1 MNLKQIPAETGLP
14 SLAEEWR
21 PRSDSNRRS
30 YLEGSRSLPAN
41 ALEIEPKGCEPEF
54 AAPTIASVPANT
66 TPANWLANDPAFW
79 SHVDRSGGPD
89 ACWPYMGFRNKHGYG
104 KVVRRVDGKPT
115 TRIAAR
121 HAFILSG
128 GYIPEGYD
136 VDHAVCDNPP
146 CCNPAHLFLGTAMDN
161 AADCARK
168 GRAGR
173 RGRVPKWSKGR
184 DRMTPPSAE
193 SLASSRPRRPAP
205 VGRPKN
211 SSHCAHGHEYTPEN
225 TQVVGTSRICRAC
238 NAERQRRWYARQ
250 KQAS

>member
-21 PRSDSNRRS
+21 PRSDSNRRTQPGS
-30 YLEGSRSLPAN
+30 SRSVSAN
-41 ALEIEPKGCEPEF
+41 PVEIEPKGFEPEF

-146 CCNPAHLFLGTAMDN
+146 CCNPAHLKAETHRYN
-161 AADCARK
+161 VQ
-168 GRAGR
+168 
-173 RGRVPKWSKGR
+173 RGRVGETNRTK
-184 DRMTPPSAE
+184 T
-193 SLASSRPRRPAP
+193 
-205 VGRPKN
+205 
-211 SSHCAHGHEYTPEN
+211 HCPQGHEYTPEN
-225 TQVVGTSRICRAC
+225 TYEWRGRRFCRTC
-238 NAERQRRWYARQ
+238 RGGR
-250 KQAS
+250 S